1 MYASAREFFD
11 AAREAARDAERI
23 ARQLDSMERRAL
35 ALGGGGFEGRVRCT
49 PDPDRIGRGV
59 AAKVD
64 NEAVLRERQQADR
77 ALVDAACE
85 LLYGA
90 DRRSGLYAL
99 VGWPADAI
107 FHHYLAL
114 RTWDETAD
122 MLGYSVRY
130 TQRSV
135 AWALDMADAAGD
147 TMTRLGLG
155 FAADTDTEARERDAN
170 KEDADGKQ
178 TDPRAAGGAGAHGAG
193 AAGAH

>member
-1 MYASAREFFD
+1 MYATARDFFD
-11 AAREAARDAERI
+11 AAREAARDADRI

-35 ALGGGGFEGRVRCT
+35 ALGGGGFEGRVRST

-77 ALVDAACE
+77 ALIDAACE

-114 RTWDETAD
+114 RTWDEVAE
-122 MLGYSVRY
+122 MMGYSVRHVQ
-130 TQRSV
+130 TCV
-135 AWALDMADAAGD
+135 ASALDYADSNGQMWTALGKGMA
-147 TMTRLGLG
+147 
-155 FAADTDTEARERDAN
+155 E
-170 KEDADGKQ
+170 
-178 TDPRAAGGAGAHGAG
+178 
-193 AAGAH
+193 